1 MMVSPNRSK
10 TNLMLACW
18 GFLSASNLRM
28 KLERTGYHLPR
39 IKRVTSGIR
48 KITLMGIWMN
58 SALGET
64 MGFHYIVD
72 VKLNFKRNVA
82 KSMSYV
88 RNFLFLFLLLFRLIL
103 FFTLFLALACTRTL
117 TLACTF

>member
-18 GFLSASNLRM
+18 GFLSASNLR
-28 KLERTGYHLPR
+28 TGYHLPR
-39 IKRVTSGIR
+39 MKRVMSGIR

-64 MGFHYIVD
+64 MGFHCIVD

-82 KSMSYV
+82 NSMSYV
-88 RNFLFLFLLLFRLIL
+88 RNFLFLFLLLFRLL
-103 FFTLFLALACTRTL
+103 FFTLFLALALALACTRTL